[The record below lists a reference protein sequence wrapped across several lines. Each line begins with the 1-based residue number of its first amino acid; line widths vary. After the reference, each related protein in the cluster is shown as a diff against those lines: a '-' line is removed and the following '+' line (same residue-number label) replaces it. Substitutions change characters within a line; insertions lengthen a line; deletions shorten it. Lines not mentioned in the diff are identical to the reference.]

1 MRGKDGEILDDLKE
15 RKEEE
20 REKEGNKGTERERE
34 MEGRKPGRKEGG
46 QKQRTLVYP
55 KCLFIPNHFFL
66 NLVFPNSAGHYF
78 SESIFKISDDHKHAF
93 MQLMLYS
100 PLIISQ
106 EITMY

>member
-1 MRGKDGEILDDLKE
+1 MKGKDGEILDYLKE

-20 REKEGNKGTERERE
+20 REKEGNKGTERERWK
-34 MEGRKPGRKEGG
+34 GGSKGGRKEDKSREHRCI
-46 QKQRTLVYP
+46 QNT
-55 KCLFIPNHFFL
+55 CLSQITFFL